1 MQVWLYKRKYDKKYV
16 HPDLGSHKVID
27 NCVFKEAGSLDV
39 VHPVVKFTGEN
50 IDLISDM
57 NGYNYMYIPQLRSWY
72 WMNWHS
78 ENGVVVLEGE
88 RDALFTFWDDIKTS
102 VQYIT
107 RQQSKQNYR
116 LPDNRLAIQSD
127 NNYEAYD
134 FGSPVFDKHCTHII
148 LETIGTGTKGSD

>member
-16 HPDLGSHKVID
+16 HPDLGTHKVID

-39 VHPVVKFTGEN
+39 VHPVVKFTGES

-88 RDALFTFWDDIKTS
+88 RDALYTFWGDIKETT
-102 VQYIT
+102 QYVT
-107 RQQSKQNYR
+107 RAEHSI
-116 LPDNRLAIQSD
+116 NRYIVD
-127 NNYEAYD
+127 NNLPIHSDHNYYMKKI
-134 FGSPVFDKHCTHII
+134 GNPVYLKNCNNVI
-148 LETIGTGTKGSD
+148 LETVGKGGTPT